1 MKRVDLWLDN
11 PVDLNGEGINV
22 YPEVVHID
30 TTQPGC
36 EYVEDVYQEI
46 LYLDEMDPVM
56 RSAAIDLL
64 E

>member
-1 MKRVDLWLDN
+1 MKKVYLWLDK
-11 PVDLNGEGINV
+11 PIDLVGDNGST
-22 YPEVVHID
+22 YPEVVHICTVND
-30 TTQPGC
+30 GC